1 MQCNINI
8 CMDRELILEEISSGS
23 FNDDQHIARCL
34 DLVNNEPDDLIRVYA
49 RLWLEHNSLALARRL
64 ISQQESKTAMI
75 NIVAG
80 PC

>member
-1 MQCNINI
+1 
-8 CMDRELILEEISSGS
+8 MDRELILEEISSGS